1 MYLVGVEFAFCV
13 DIWPGSGGWWP
24 KRVQTRRSQQSWSL
38 PPSFPSWN
46 CLSSLN
52 FKLSRFFRKSFFWLF
67 CFVSFLLLTPSSSR
81 CPPLSAICNS
91 GIILVFTPFCLSLVY
106 HTVNASFPPHG
117 LSSIHPRVLLPRFL
131 PHYSVFISVQYCEPS
146 NNFLA
151 LVCFLFL
158 SLCFFIPSPLTL
170 QPGSWARILF
180 STPVSLTGMCC
191 LYINTTKGLIR
202 TCLHKDKALWLLK
215 QHCWGIWETGILI
228 KFSVWFRGIPEEKSQ
243 RKRF

>member
-1 MYLVGVEFAFCV
+1 MVACVFMCAQLSCINIFSMCGSFCVFSRPCVFFHMYVVGVEFAFCV

-151 LVCFLFL
+151 LVCFLFSPSASL
-158 SLCFFIPSPLTL
+158 SLPLWPYSLGAELGSCSPRL
-170 QPGSWARILF
+170 
-180 STPVSLTGMCC
+180 SLWQECAVCT
-191 LYINTTKGLIR
+191 
-202 TCLHKDKALWLLK
+202 
-215 QHCWGIWETGILI
+215 
-228 KFSVWFRGIPEEKSQ
+228 
-243 RKRF
+243 